1 MFWGTAC
8 ELAELRPAQNT
19 SPVTSSKGQTKRPGF
34 RELLDTGASLCCSV
48 RQRRLQIQALG
59 TQGRPVVVTIREVAK
74 ESGFSST
81 TVSIVLNN
89 APLARYIPDITKKRI
104 ERAAKKLGYRPNV
117 FARSLRN
124 QRSHTVGVMVFDM
137 TDPYCM
143 PILRGIES
151 TLYQASFLPI
161 LTDVHNERS
170 RFERYLEMLLDR
182 RVEALI
188 VVANWLFV
196 EIDVLADLEKANL
209 PTAMIGRE
217 LQAGSISSVIVDNEL
232 GAHAAIEHLFSLG
245 HRNIAFIRGP
255 KRITDTAPRWK
266 GVRNFAKDHDLEID
280 PGLVLDLPESSDPVA
295 SFEAGYKLTE
305 HLLRQKRP
313 FTALMAFDDMTA
325 LGAVRALSKA
335 GIKVPE
341 QCSVIGFDDVA
352 HSSLLTPSLTTIRQ
366 PMAEMGKM
374 AVSIVSEGITA
385 VQEKHKIVAQHR
397 KLVPEMVV
405 RESTCRIG

>member
-1 MFWGTAC
+1 MD
-8 ELAELRPAQNT
+8 RPA
-19 SPVTSSKGQTKRPGF
+19 V
-34 RELLDTGASLCCSV
+34 
-48 RQRRLQIQALG
+48 I
-59 TQGRPVVVTIREVAK
+59 TIREVAK

-89 APLARYIPDITKKRI
+89 APLARYIPDTTKKHI
-104 ERAAKKLGYRPNV
+104 ERAAKKLGYRPNL

-124 QRSHTVGVMVFDM
+124 RRSHTVGVMVFDM
-137 TDPYCM
+137 TDPYCT

-182 RVEALI
+182 RVEALL

-232 GAHAAIEHLFSLG
+232 GAYAAIEHLHSLG
-245 HRNIAFIRGP
+245 HRQIAFIRGP
-255 KRITDTAPRWK
+255 KRITDTAPRWR
-266 GVRNFAKDHDLEID
+266 GVRNFAKAHDLEID
-280 PGLVLDLPESSDPVA
+280 PALTLDLPESSDPIS

-305 HLLRQKRP
+305 DLLRQKRP
-313 FTALMAFDDMTA
+313 FSALMAFDDMTA
-325 LGAVRALSKA
+325 LGAIRALSKA
-335 GIKVPE
+335 GIKVPG
-341 QCSVIGFDDVA
+341 QCSVIGFDDIA
-352 HSSLLTPSLTTIRQ
+352 HSSLLTPSLTTVRQ
-366 PMAEMGKM
+366 PLAEMGKM

-385 VQEKHKIVAQHR
+385 VQAKNKIVAQHR
-397 KLVPEMVV
+397 KLGPELIV
-405 RESTCRIG
+405 RDSTCALSSANS